1 MKFDFKDLFIFEMA
15 NNHQG
20 DIAHGKQIINECSE
34 ISIDNNLKSAVKFQF
49 RQLDSFIH
57 PNYINS
63 DEPTHIKRFLSTKL
77 SNEQFKELLDHTK
90 SKNLLS
96 ICTPFDERSVD
107 KIEEMG
113 FDIIKIG
120 SCSATDWPLLERA
133 SLSNLPLI
141 KAVPVLLIIVG
152 IVLLAITLIV

>member
-1 MKFDFKDLFIFEMA
+1 MKFDFKNLFIFEMA

-57 PNYINS
+57 PNYINA

-77 SNEQFKELLDHTK
+77 SNEQFKKLLDHTK
-90 SKNLLS
+90 SKNLFS
-96 ICTPFDERSVD
+96 ICTPFDEGS
-107 KIEEMG
+107 I
-113 FDIIKIG
+113 DII
-120 SCSATDWPLLERA
+120 
-133 SLSNLPLI
+133 
-141 KAVPVLLIIVG
+141 
-152 IVLLAITLIV
+152 